1 MSRLFDDASNQRLDA
16 ASSPVTAAPFTM
28 AAWMRSNDLTMNQIV
43 MNIQD
48 ADVNDDYWRMAAMG
62 AVTNDPIQMRVEDA
76 PPPGADS
83 ASTSPS
89 GYSANV
95 WHHVCVV
102 EASASDRRVYIDG
115 GGKGTDTAS
124 ATPTGITKLT
134 VGGRFNAGYMSGN
147 IGHAALW
154 NAALT
159 DQEIA
164 SLANRVSPLRLRR
177 GSLVGYWPINGQSPE
192 YNVIGTGETL
202 ALVNGPISVD
212 EEPPVP
218 WGIVAP
224 G

>member
-1 MSRLFDDASNQRLDA
+1 MSRLFDDASNQRLDTT
-16 ASSPVTAAPFTM
+16 SSPVTAAPFTM
-28 AAWMRSNDLTMNQIV
+28 AAWMRSDDLTINQIV

-48 ADVNDDYWRMAAMG
+48 ADIGDDYWRMVAMG
-62 AVTNDPIQMRVEDA
+62 NVTNDPIHIRVEDA

-83 ASTSPS
+83 ASTTPS

-102 EASASDRRVYIDG
+102 EASASDRRAYIDG
-115 GGKGTDTAS
+115 GSEGTDIAS
-124 ATPTGITKLT
+124 AAPSGITKLT

-147 IGHAALW
+147 IGHPALW
-154 NAALT
+154 DVALT
-159 DQEIA
+159 LQEIA
-164 SLANRVSPLRLRR
+164 SLANGVSPLRLRR

-192 YNVIGTGETL
+192 YNVIGTGEN
-202 ALVNGPISVD
+202 LVLVSTPTVD
-212 EEPPVP
+212 EEPPIP